1 MKPTEE
7 FQLTIEEFQSIY
19 PNQLCLTLDDDLC
32 QKAWKNSQSYFNYS
46 SRWNI
51 YLNQITLRTLLDVW
65 SEKDSELPETP
76 SICLDE
82 SITALLWEFVNGSI
96 IDVNGYKIALI
107 PSSTIDTEA
116 LYVQQ
121 EWVDIP
127 ELAAN
132 YYIAVQVLPK
142 DRILRAWG
150 FTTHAKLKEAGEYD
164 VVEKTY
170 ILDRGLMFDNLM
182 SLWVSLE
189 LCPESLAE
197 IDPLPSLS
205 TIQSEELLKTLCTN
219 TNGIPRLDIDFSLWG
234 GFLSSDRLRQK
245 LYQLRM
251 NPKQCHL
258 SEWLSTRVARG
269 WQTWIDFIE
278 NYKKEFPEAYSA
290 TQAPQL
296 QALPLRILSTRK
308 RSHPQTIQDLSQHI
322 QSTLN
327 QPGEE
332 ESCRKAIGVLGD
344 MGTDSIEAVELLH
357 QVICTAQDDET
368 RWQAAFSLERLVPN
382 HPDASMCRVKVV
394 KIEIQFSPR
403 SIAMI
408 VSLIPQIDGRV
419 GVWIKLMP
427 ADKHPQLPLGLSLIV
442 KSELGQ
448 EKKTPTTDN
457 KQEQYDWLQIRFNG
471 QRGTKFQTVVSWENT
486 QVVSEEFL
494 I

>member
-1 MKPTEE
+1 MKPIKE

-19 PNQLCLTLDDDLC
+19 PNQLCLTLDDNLC
-32 QKAWKNSQSYFNYS
+32 QKSWKDSKLYSNYS

-51 YLNQITLRTLLDVW
+51 YLNQITLRTLVNIW
-65 SEKDSELPETP
+65 REEDSELPETP
-76 SICLDE
+76 SICLGE

-132 YYIAVQVLPK
+132 YYIGVQVLPE

-150 FTTHAKLKEAGEYD
+150 FTTHAKLKEEGEYD
-164 VVEKTY
+164 VFEKTY

-182 SLWVSLE
+182 SLWISLE

-205 TIQSEELLKTLCTN
+205 TVQGEELLKTLCTD
-219 TNGIPRLDIDFSLWG
+219 TNGTPRLDIDFSLWG
-234 GFLSSDRLRQK
+234 SFLSSDCLRQK
-245 LYQLRM
+245 LYQLRR
-251 NPKQCHL
+251 NPSHL

-278 NYKKEFPEAYSA
+278 NYKRGFPEAYSA
-290 TQAPQL
+290 TQTPQL
-296 QALPLRILSTRK
+296 QALPLRIQ
-308 RSHPQTIQDLSQHI
+308 SHPQTIQDLSQHI

-344 MGTDSIEAVELLH
+344 MGADSTEAIDLLR
-357 QVICTAQDDET
+357 QIVRTAQDDET
-368 RWQAAFSLERLVPN
+368 RWQAAFSLERLAPN

-394 KIEIQFSPR
+394 KIEIQLSPR

-419 GVWIKLMP
+419 GVWIKIMS
-427 ADKHPQLPLGLSLIV
+427 ADQYPKLPLGLSLIV
-442 KSELGQ
+442 KSKSGQ

-457 KQEQYDWLQIRFNG
+457 KQEQYNWLQIRFNG
-471 QRGTKFQTVVSWENT
+471 ERGTKFQTVVSWENT